1 MVKDTSVTWAL
12 GQGLELARSHFST
25 HRNLQG
31 LMERAG
37 L

>member
-1 MVKDTSVTWAL
+1 MVKDTLVTWAL
-12 GQGLELARSHFST
+12 GQSLELVGSHFST
-25 HRNLQG
+25 HRNLRG